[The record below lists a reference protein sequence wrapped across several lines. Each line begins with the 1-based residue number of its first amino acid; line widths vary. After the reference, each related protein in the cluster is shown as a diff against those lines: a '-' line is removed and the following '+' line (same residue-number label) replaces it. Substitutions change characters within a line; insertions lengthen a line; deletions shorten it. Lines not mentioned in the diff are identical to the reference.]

1 MQNADTL
8 LWSLNLS
15 SGSID
20 NLQSGISSPVLLHLE
35 RRQRL
40 SATKELHRHVLD
52 GEAILIDLIFDG
64 RVLL

>member
-15 SGSID
+15 SGFID
-20 NLQSGISSPVLLHLE
+20 NLQFGVSSPVLLHLE

-40 SATKELHRHVLD
+40 SAIKELHGHVLD
-52 GEAILIDLIFDG
+52 GEAILIDSIFDR